1 MESTLP
7 SSPLSRQVR
16 KWSEGTESNAR
27 TRSGLC
33 SEKMNCIRHHPSKWL
48 TGTASFLS
56 LFFGHQPFAKFRTG
70 RGRRKG
76 ESLIRQDTGLLRV
89 CARYCLLSTVFC
101 RQMCSL
107 RSLFFFCC
115 HVLFSTLSLHRNYL
129 QQTIFHHSNIEKRMR
144 RAKLARSL
152 TTSNNKIPIKMC

>member
-1 MESTLP
+1 MGRRHIDGIWKSMLP

-107 RSLFFFCC
+107 RSLFFFVVTCY
-115 HVLFSTLSLHRNYL
+115 LALYLSTE
-129 QQTIFHHSNIEKRMR
+129 TIFH
-144 RAKLARSL
+144 KLFS
-152 TTSNNKIPIKMC
+152 IIQI